1 MHIMLTS
8 LIVDVLDSDAFKIG
22 NYRLGNEVRDS
33 EPGSNIFTS
42 IHRVPGRSSSSI
54 HHYKLLCLANTSSY
68 SAIEVPSQTP
78 NSYRD
83 S

>member
-42 IHRVPGRSSSSI
+42 TSPCTGAFIE
-54 HHYKLLCLANTSSY
+54 LNTSL
-68 SAIEVPSQTP
+68 
-78 NSYRD
+78 
-83 S
+83 